1 MRLLNRVLG
10 AIVATTGLILAGWA
24 PGVFTVLTQQQLPPA
39 IASDSAAM
47 SVWSGVA
54 FARVFGA
61 VLFGVG
67 AVLWATNASVVRAK
81 AVQTALFF
89 SFALATA
96 VVAAQQIAI
105 WTNGVGWALAGLF
118 AALAIATGARLAP
131 AGRTLSWR

>member
-10 AIVATTGLILAGWA
+10 AVVATTGLVLTGWA
-24 PGVFTVLTQQQLPPA
+24 PGVFTLLTQQQLPPA
-39 IASDSAAM
+39 VSSDSAAM
-47 SVWSGVA
+47 AVWSGVA
-54 FARVFGA
+54 FVRVFGG

-67 AVLWATNASVVRAK
+67 AVLWVTNASVVRVR
-81 AVQTALFF
+81 AVQTTLFF

-118 AALAIATGARLAP
+118 AALAIATGVRLAP